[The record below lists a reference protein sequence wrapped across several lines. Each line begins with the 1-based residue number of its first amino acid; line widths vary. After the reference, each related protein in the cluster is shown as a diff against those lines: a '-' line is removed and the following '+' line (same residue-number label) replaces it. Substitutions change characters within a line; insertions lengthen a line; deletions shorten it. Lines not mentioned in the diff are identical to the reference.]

1 MSNAELQCG
10 VRASPCHSAFR
21 IPHSALG
28 TGTSHGTQ
36 REERALRR
44 AVAPPE
50 DPGPEREE
58 REEGLQDLVAAQHDH
73 ARLRRAHAGGAQREQ
88 VHPGVHHRE
97 HGGPQARGVR
107 GDAAVPRAL
116 GQGLGT
122 GTRGRRSG
130 RRRGAEGVAMEARA
144 IQRTVRQSA
153 RKMRLVIDQIRGRAV
168 PEAYAILRFSK
179 KLAAKQIHKVLK
191 SAVANAEQ
199 QARRQNA
206 AFDADR
212 LRVRYA
218 VVNEG
223 PTLKRFTAA
232 AMGRA
237 TPILK
242 RTSHVEIHVAGEDA
256 PVAPPVRAGTAE
268 AKAEPPAKRKRAAS
282 KPAAKR
288 KRPKAA
294 AARSK

>member
-1 MSNAELQCG
+1 
-10 VRASPCHSAFR
+10 
-21 IPHSALG
+21 
-28 TGTSHGTQ
+28 
-36 REERALRR
+36 
-44 AVAPPE
+44 
-50 DPGPEREE
+50 
-58 REEGLQDLVAAQHDH
+58 
-73 ARLRRAHAGGAQREQ
+73 
-88 VHPGVHHRE
+88 
-97 HGGPQARGVR
+97 
-107 GDAAVPRAL
+107 
-116 GQGLGT
+116 
-122 GTRGRRSG
+122 
-130 RRRGAEGVAMEARA
+130 MEARA

-199 QARRQNA
+199 QAQRQNA

-242 RTSHVEIHVAGEDA
+242 RTSHVEIHVVTDDA
-256 PVAPPVRAGTAE
+256 AAFALGRLPLAAALALAAAFTGRAFGSPFASAAPALTGGATA
-268 AKAEPPAKRKRAAS
+268 AAS
-282 KPAAKR
+282 SVTTWISTWLVRFRIGVA
-288 KRPKAA
+288 RPMAA
-294 AARSK
+294 AVKRLSVGPSFTTP

>member
-1 MSNAELQCG
+1 
-10 VRASPCHSAFR
+10 
-21 IPHSALG
+21 
-28 TGTSHGTQ
+28 
-36 REERALRR
+36 
-44 AVAPPE
+44 
-50 DPGPEREE
+50 
-58 REEGLQDLVAAQHDH
+58 
-73 ARLRRAHAGGAQREQ
+73 
-88 VHPGVHHRE
+88 
-97 HGGPQARGVR
+97 
-107 GDAAVPRAL
+107 
-116 GQGLGT
+116 
-122 GTRGRRSG
+122 
-130 RRRGAEGVAMEARA
+130 MEARA

-199 QARRQNA
+199 QAQRQNA

-242 RTSHVEIHVAGEDA
+242 RTSHVEAA
-256 PVAPPVRAGTAE
+256 
-268 AKAEPPAKRKRAAS
+268 AKAKA
-282 KPAAKR
+282 AAKG
-288 KRPKAA
+288 KRPKAKA
-294 AARSK
+294 AASKGKSKKKEGK